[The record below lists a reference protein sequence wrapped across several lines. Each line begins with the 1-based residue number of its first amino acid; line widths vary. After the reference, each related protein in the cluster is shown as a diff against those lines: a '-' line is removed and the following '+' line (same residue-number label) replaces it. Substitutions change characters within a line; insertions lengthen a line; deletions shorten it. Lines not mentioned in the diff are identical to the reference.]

1 MTIVA
6 IAGYFISF
14 EAPNAQNTALTLH
27 QAIWNKN
34 NTNWPVCGIPEKF
47 YTDHGSDF
55 TSHHMEQVAID
66 LKINLMFSKV
76 GVPSWSRENRTFFR
90 QLTKLS

>member
-1 MTIVA
+1 M
-6 IAGYFISF
+6 
-14 EAPNAQNTALTLH
+14 
-27 QAIWNKN
+27 W
-34 NTNWPVCGIPEKF
+34 
-47 YTDHGSDF
+47 YTRKILRSRGDF

-76 GVPSWSRENRTFFR
+76 GVPRGRGKIERFFR

>member
-1 MTIVA
+1 MKYGKPTILLLDIYILDQTGNINRPWLTIIMDDYSRA

-34 NTNWPVCGIPEKF
+34 NTIGQYVVYP
-47 YTDHGSDF
+47 
-55 TSHHMEQVAID
+55 
-66 LKINLMFSKV
+66 KISTQIT
-76 GVPSWSRENRTFFR
+76 E
-90 QLTKLS
+90 